1 MMDKHLKGIID
12 SIEEDT
18 RTQAELEQTISVL
31 KNEITNLKLVIGDQ
45 KVIIERMNQ
54 ELKNQTEILPENLSI
69 LKDMIVSQRRDL
81 NQRDKEIE
89 VMRVLLEKFTGELE
103 AAIIAMESEYQLID
117 VPGIGPRNSAKLAK
131 AGITS
136 ILQLKNCNV
145 EELASKIDGIGPKKL
160 SKWKKFLINRSEHIS
175 FHYI

>member
-1 MMDKHLKGIID
+1 MMDDNLKGLID

-18 RTQAELEQTISVL
+18 RSQAELEQNISVL
-31 KNEITNLKLVIGDQ
+31 KNEITTLKLVIEDQ

-69 LKDMIVSQRRDL
+69 LKDIIVSQRRDI
-81 NQRDKEIE
+81 NQKDKDLQMMTML
-89 VMRVLLEKFTGELE
+89 VEKFTGELE

-145 EELASKIDGIGPKKL
+145 EEVARKIDGIGPKKL

>member
-1 MMDKHLKGIID
+1 MMDNNLKGLID
-12 SIEEDT
+12 SVEEDT
-18 RTQAELEQTISVL
+18 RSQAELEHTISIL
-31 KNEITNLKLVIGDQ
+31 KNEITTLKLVIEDQ

-69 LKDMIVSQRRDL
+69 LKDIIVSQRRDI
-81 NQRDKEIE
+81 NQKDKEFE

-103 AAIIAMESEYQLID
+103 AAILAKESEYQLID
-117 VPGIGPRNSAKLAK
+117 VSGIGPRNSAKLAK

-136 ILQLKNCNV
+136 ILQLKNCDL
-145 EELASKIDGIGPKKL
+145 EELASKLEGIGPKKL
-160 SKWKKFLINRSEHIS
+160 KKWKKYLLKRSEHIS